1 MKYIDLINE
10 QEKNDSW
17 FLKFCK
23 NWLFIHEV
31 NAMPPV
37 EGSNGKY
44 FYILR
49 IFPFGF
55 IPILNHL
62 VINIIYNDYTDYHN
76 HPWRMY
82 TLILWGGYKEIIINR
97 HTGEKTIKNRRPGSF
112 SADTKL
118 DDFHRIELHKDKT
131 ISIMWKGFKYLD
143 PKSRQRS
150 FEFFVEETNETMPS
164 YKYWA
169 RKGCTRQQQLDGVK
183 VWYPRKW
190 LVPGIVKRWFDYYNG
205 K

>member
-1 MKYIDLINE
+1 
-10 QEKNDSW
+10 
-17 FLKFCK
+17 
-23 NWLFIHEV
+23 
-31 NAMPPV
+31 
-37 EGSNGKY
+37 
-44 FYILR
+44 
-49 IFPFGF
+49 
-55 IPILNHL
+55 
-62 VINIIYNDYTDYHN
+62 
-76 HPWRMY
+76 MY
-82 TLILWGGYKEIIINR
+82 TFILWGGYKEIVINR
-97 HTGEKTIKNRRPGSF
+97 HTGEKTIKSRRPGSF

-118 DDFHRIELHKDKT
+118 DDFHRIELYKDKT
-131 ISIMWKGFKYLD
+131 ISIMWKGFRYLD

-190 LVPGIVKRWFDYYNG
+190 IVPKIVQRWFDYYNG